1 MLRVTLRNLLAR
13 KVRLLLSAFAI
24 VLGVA
29 FVAGS
34 LTFTDTMAKSF
45 DDIVNGSVSDANVRQ
60 KGMDP
65 AGHESAFS
73 IDNRTISANLVA
85 KLENTKGAARVDPGV
100 QGIGLFVVR
109 KDGKLL
115 GGQGAPTLSFNYND
129 APSVSGK
136 PAVTIIEGQ
145 PPTGPGEVALDA
157 KAVETAGY
165 KVGDKV
171 RMVTAGEQPQLSA
184 KLVGIAEFGG
194 GGLAG
199 ATLVLFDT
207 KTAQDIFL
215 GGEDVYSS
223 VALTAE
229 SGVSQKEL
237 AAEAATVLPDN
248 LEAVTGDKMAKEVKS
263 LINQVLDFLNIFLL
277 VFAAIALVVGTF
289 LIINTFSILVAQ
301 RSRELALMRA
311 LGASRRQVTRAV
323 LLEAFVV
330 AMIGSTFGLLLG
342 FALAA
347 GLKALFGRFGL
358 DLSATPLV
366 FSPRTAAVAYVV
378 GLVVTLIA
386 AYLPARRAAK
396 IAPVA
401 AMRDDIALPES
412 SIRRRMILGVALA
425 VIGAGVMVVGLAGD
439 VGKSALWVGLGI
451 LGILL
456 GVSAMSPVLGR
467 PVVQALGVV
476 YRRLFGT
483 VGILA
488 TQNALRNPRRTAAT
502 ASALMIG
509 LALVSTMSVLGA
521 SINKSINVGVEK
533 EFTSDFLVSN
543 AIGAPFS
550 TKIADDIRAIDQVG
564 EVAQLQVAPFDV
576 GDSGIFG
583 TAIDTATFNAIFTLD
598 YLSGSKDLAAGQVS
612 FSEAEADN
620 LLVKVGDTVTL
631 SFPAGNQQATVAG
644 IFERSNVVGDAIIP
658 FSTVTAADI
667 RRTDSSIGINAAD
680 ENDRALIGQ
689 KLEDTVKDNPTVT
702 VQNQEDF
709 ADAQRAQVN
718 QLLYLIY
725 ALLGLAIVI
734 AVLGIVNT
742 LALSVI
748 ERTREVGLL
757 RAVGLSRKQLRRMV
771 RLEAIA
777 IAVLGAIL
785 GVVMGIG
792 FGVVLQR
799 AVADQGITDLGIPW
813 VRLAVFVVISG
824 VVGVL
829 AAVLPAR
836 RAAKLNVLD
845 AISTE

>member
-60 KGMDP
+60 KGMNAAGQDP
-65 AGHESAFS
+65 AAL
-73 IDNRTISANLVA
+73 IDNRTISADLVA
-85 KLENTKGAARVDPGV
+85 TLEETNGAARVDPTV
-100 QGIGLFVVR
+100 EGIGLFVVR

-115 GGQGAPTLSFNYND
+115 GGQGAPTLSFNYSD

-136 PAVTIIEGQ
+136 PTVTISKGR
-145 PPTGPGEVALDA
+145 PPNRSGEVALDPA
-157 KAVETAGY
+157 AAEKAGY
-165 KVGDKV
+165 NVGDNV

-207 KTAQDIFL
+207 LTAQDIFL
-215 GGEDVYSS
+215 GGQDVYSS
-223 VALTAE
+223 VALTAKP
-229 SGVSQKEL
+229 GVSQKEL
-237 AAEAATVLPDN
+237 VAEAGKVLPDN

-330 AMIGSTFGLLLG
+330 GLIGSTLGLLLG

-347 GLKALFGRFGL
+347 GLKALFARFGL

-366 FSPRTAAVAYVV
+366 FSPRTAVVAYVV

-412 SIRRRMILGVALA
+412 SIRRRMIFGAILA
-425 VIGAGVMVVGLAGD
+425 VIGAGAMVVGLAGD

-467 PVVQALGVV
+467 PVLHALGAV
-476 YRRLFGT
+476 YRALFGT

-521 SINKSINVGVEK
+521 SINKSIDVGVEK

-543 AIGAPFS
+543 AVGTPFS
-550 TKIADDIRAIDQVG
+550 TKIADDVRAIDGVG
-564 EVAQLQVAPFDV
+564 QVAQLQLAPFKI
-576 GDSGIFG
+576 GDSNVWA
-583 TAIDTATFNAIFTLD
+583 TAVDTAEFNTIFALD
-598 YLSGSKDLAAGQVS
+598 HLSGSKDLAAGEVAI
-612 FSEAEADN
+612 SEASAEN
-620 LLVKVGDTVTL
+620 LKVKVGDTVTL
-631 SFPAGNQQATVAG
+631 AFPASEQKATVVG
-644 IFERSNVVGDAIIP
+644 IFGRSNVVGDAVIP
-658 FSTVTAADI
+658 FSTVAAADM
-667 RRTDSSIGINAAD
+667 RRTDSSVAVNAAD
-680 ENDRALIGQ
+680 DSDRALIGQ
-689 KLEDTVKDNPTVT
+689 KLEDTVKNNPTVT

-799 AVADQGITDLGIPW
+799 AVADQGITDLSIPW
-813 VRLAVFVVISG
+813 VRLAVFVLVAAI
-824 VVGVL
+824 VGVL

-845 AISTE
+845 AIGTE